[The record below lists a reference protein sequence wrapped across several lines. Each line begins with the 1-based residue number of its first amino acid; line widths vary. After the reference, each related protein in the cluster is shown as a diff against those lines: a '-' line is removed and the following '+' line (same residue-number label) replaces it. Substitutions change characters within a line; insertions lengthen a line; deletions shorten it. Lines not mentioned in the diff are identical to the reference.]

1 MMLSSYFIGRI
12 KNMKNE
18 FFINKILPVLSVF
31 ILVIFCFTSNV
42 FAYDTVSTDNITY
55 NFPDKITDY
64 LKNTEYFNENYTCF
78 GFYWNNQKYYV
89 FFFEKTEKL
98 KIHFYKQN
106 GYWSFFLDSYSNGCH
121 MIFDNSG
128 NFEQKVAGGGHVTDG
143 YICYE
148 WFGNAIT
155 SDTILMA
162 NGDLYKE
169 DDSLFFQLP
178 PQTILRKVMEVE
190 AEKKEITT
198 TLVGLARLLIP
209 FLICLIGFWKAWRLL
224 LRILQKA

>member
-64 LKNTEYFNENYTCF
+64 LKNTEYFNGNYTCF

-89 FFFEKTEKL
+89 FSKKKT
-98 KIHFYKQN
+98 
-106 GYWSFFLDSYSNGCH
+106 
-121 MIFDNSG
+121 
-128 NFEQKVAGGGHVTDG
+128 
-143 YICYE
+143 
-148 WFGNAIT
+148 
-155 SDTILMA
+155 
-162 NGDLYKE
+162 
-169 DDSLFFQLP
+169 
-178 PQTILRKVMEVE
+178 
-190 AEKKEITT
+190 
-198 TLVGLARLLIP
+198 
-209 FLICLIGFWKAWRLL
+209 
-224 LRILQKA
+224 